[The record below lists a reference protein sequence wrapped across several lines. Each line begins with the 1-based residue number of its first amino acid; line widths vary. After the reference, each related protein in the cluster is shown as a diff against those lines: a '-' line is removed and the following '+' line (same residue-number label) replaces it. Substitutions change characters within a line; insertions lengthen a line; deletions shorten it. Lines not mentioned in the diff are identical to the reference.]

1 MIFVDVL
8 QVTALMLVHSWWAEP
23 AGFFP
28 SLIPA
33 LASALAS
40 ALALAQSDYGFF
52 GPLISALRAIG
63 MGAAG
68 IGLMIAI
75 LIKGSAATNAD
86 RHAMAAQVA
95 ERVFAGLF
103 LILLG
108 WFIYDKIVAWTPL

>member
-1 MIFVDVL
+1 MIFVDML
-8 QVTALMLVHSWWAEP
+8 QVLALLPAYSGLAGL

-28 SLIPA
+28 
-33 LASALAS
+33 
-40 ALALAQSDYGFF
+40 ALAQADYGFF
-52 GPLISALRAIG
+52 GPMISALRAIG

-68 IGLMIAI
+68 VGLMIAI

-95 ERVFAGLF
+95 ERVFGGLF

>member
-8 QVTALMLVHSWWAEP
+8 QAPALMP
-23 AGFFP
+23 AYSG
-28 SLIPA
+28 
-33 LASALAS
+33 LAGLAGPF
-40 ALALAQSDYGFF
+40 LALAQADYGFF
-52 GPLISALRAIG
+52 GPVISALRAIG

-68 IGLMIAI
+68 VGLMIAI

>member
-1 MIFVDVL
+1 MFFVDVL
-8 QVTALMLVHSWWAEP
+8 QVPALMLVHSWWAGL
-23 AGFFP
+23 AGSF
-28 SLIPA
+28 PA
-33 LASALAS
+33 LVPAS
-40 ALALAQSDYGFF
+40 ALALAQADYGFF

-108 WFIYDKIVAWTPL
+108 WFIYDKILAWTPL

>member
-8 QVTALMLVHSWWAEP
+8 QVSALMP
-23 AGFFP
+23 AYSGLAGLAGSFP
-28 SLIPA
+28 SLAPA
-33 LASALAS
+33 LASALV
-40 ALALAQSDYGFF
+40 LAQSDYGFF